1 MEKFNRSPQP
11 SGVGEVTKEK
21 IDYSINPKIAIVA
34 EELGTWM
41 QSESPEFNRFT
52 FSLLASLPLDDET
65 IEDIEGT
72 TGVKRH
78 DFIGW
83 KESELIEKMLNAID
97 DQSAGKIFWN
107 KLKEVI

>member
-1 MEKFNRSPQP
+1 MEK
-11 SGVGEVTKEK
+11 K

-52 FSLLASLPLDDET
+52 FQLLASLPLDDET
-65 IEDIEGT
+65 INDIEET
-72 TGVKRH
+72 TGVKRY

-83 KESELIEKMLNAID
+83 KESELLEKMLGAID
-97 DQSAGKIFWN
+97 NPAAGKIFWN
-107 KLKEVI
+107 KLKEVV